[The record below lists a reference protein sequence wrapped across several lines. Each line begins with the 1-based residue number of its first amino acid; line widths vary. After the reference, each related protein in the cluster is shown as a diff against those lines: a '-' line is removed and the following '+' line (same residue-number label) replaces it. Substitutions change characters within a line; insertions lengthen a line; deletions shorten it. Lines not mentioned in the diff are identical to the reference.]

1 MSELSPLIIDLA
13 LILMCAG
20 LTTLIFK
27 RLKQP
32 LVLGY
37 IVAGFIASP
46 HMPYTPSVQDTNDI
60 KLWADIGVI
69 FLLFALGLEFS
80 FKKLMKV
87 GGTAIIAACSVI
99 LVMIVLGVLVGMSF
113 GWDRMDCIYL
123 GGMLAMSSTTIIY
136 KAFDDMGLRQ
146 QRFAGLVLSVL
157 ILEDILAIVLM
168 VMLST
173 LAVSQNFEG
182 MEMVQSVVKLV
193 FFLVLWFVVGIYIIP
208 TFLKRVRKWMSA
220 ETLLVVAVGMCF
232 LMVVLAAEAGFSAA
246 FGAFMMG
253 SILAETVEAES
264 IEKLVA
270 PVKDLFGAIFFV
282 SVGMMVDPAMIVEYK
297 IPIIVITLTILLG
310 QSILGSGSF
319 VLAGQPL
326 KVAMQCGFSLTQ
338 IGEFAFIIASLGV
351 SLNVTSDF
359 LYPIVVAVSVITTF
373 TTPYMIRLSVPAYN
387 WASKRIPSKWMGLLE
402 HYSIHSHT
410 TVNQE
415 NNWRK
420 FLKAVFRMMLVYCIV
435 TVATIAICT
444 QFITP
449 FLLAWLPRQWG
460 DLVGMV
466 ITILAIS
473 PFLRA
478 IMVKKNHSVEFQ
490 ALWRDNR
497 FNRAPLVSIILLRI
511 VLAVCFVMY
520 VISAYYHASAALA
533 GGAAIVLVLLM
544 IYSRWLK
551 KHSIVMERTFM
562 QNLNLRD
569 RYEEY
574 RGEKQPEYV
583 GHLLSHDL
591 HLSDFDI
598 PADCAWAGQTLKEL
612 NMGRVYGV
620 HVASILRG
628 SRRINIPGG
637 DERIYPNDRLQ
648 VIGTDEQ
655 LATLGKAMSRLEEE
669 TKDNEQ
675 QNWEHQEMRLK
686 QFIIDADSPFL
697 DKSIRHSGIRNQYN
711 CLIVGIEKADGTLMS
726 PDADE
731 VLHQGEVIWVVG
743 EEKDVAHLLDKT
755 KEKAN
760 EQ

>member
-655 LATLGKAMSRLEEE
+655 LATLGKAMNRLEEE

-760 EQ
+760 EP